1 MLGYKGSSKP
11 TQSGIVYSN
20 YIPLCKVLT
29 PEEAEKLRKAEVAGK
44 RYAKVSIEH
53 PDCRVRCKKGQIV
66 GEKVDKNGI
75 KKVCVRIEK
84 TNTCSANGHMT
95 WIGVSKK
102 DMSDEWVEERLI
114 SNVWEYDKD
123 GNEVD
128 LSKRSIESNGW
139 KSEIL
144 DK

>member
-1 MLGYKGSSKP
+1 M
-11 TQSGIVYSN
+11 
-20 YIPLCKVLT
+20 
-29 PEEAEKLRKAEVAGK
+29 
-44 RYAKVSIEH
+44 
-53 PDCRVRCKKGQIV
+53 RCKKGQIV
-66 GEKVDKNGI
+66 SEKVEEGV

-84 TNTCSANGHMT
+84 KNTCSANGHMT